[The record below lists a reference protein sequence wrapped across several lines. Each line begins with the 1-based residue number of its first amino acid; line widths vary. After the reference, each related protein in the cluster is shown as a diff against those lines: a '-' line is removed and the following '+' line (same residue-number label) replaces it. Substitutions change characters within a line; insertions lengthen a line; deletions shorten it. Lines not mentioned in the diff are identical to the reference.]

1 MSRMVQK
8 IWVLKTIPNVKVPSY
23 DEDVININFSILKI
37 LQGQLGQVWIY
48 INQKITWTLI
58 EKGNTR

>member
-37 LQGQLGQVWIY
+37 LQGQLGQV
-48 INQKITWTLI
+48 
-58 EKGNTR
+58 